1 MKSLVNPQDP
11 FEMNWLGEHTE
22 WGTVRTVDGITVS
35 KGRKLGN
42 NIIKEQYVFRND
54 TNREIFLREG
64 DLAIYTPFRDSY
76 EDVQTCLEARCHTHV
91 WCGGEVSYV
100 CALRMGDVEP
110 HMGLCLT
117 SGSLC
122 SYSFDREGKRGPHD
136 RGDLLLN
143 VTPRVVKPGESIDIE
158 WVIFWHKGKHDF
170 YKKLENFTNY
180 VRVEADKYVLY
191 EGETLHLRIK
201 SMTPVMENEIYIER
215 FYKEHTS
222 VCGKAAWVDEGPAV
236 FTMARGIA
244 CLDQELGRCGE
255 YEYRIRVGEVHTL
268 CREMGRA
275 SCRERVSDL
284 V

>member
-170 YKKLENFTNY
+170 YKVISIDKQRTTQIQSYNLHGTLNRNGTYRKASMEIPIASLPTRIVSLDFVPNKANT
-180 VRVEADKYVLY
+180 VELY
-191 EGETLHLRIK
+191 MDGGWQFSFRIHNAEK
-201 SMTPVMENEIYIER
+201 KVVPSLKFDIQIVGMPTTIITIN
-215 FYKEHTS
+215 
-222 VCGKAAWVDEGPAV
+222 
-236 FTMARGIA
+236 
-244 CLDQELGRCGE
+244 CLWK
-255 YEYRIRVGEVHTL
+255 
-268 CREMGRA
+268 
-275 SCRERVSDL
+275 
-284 V
+284 